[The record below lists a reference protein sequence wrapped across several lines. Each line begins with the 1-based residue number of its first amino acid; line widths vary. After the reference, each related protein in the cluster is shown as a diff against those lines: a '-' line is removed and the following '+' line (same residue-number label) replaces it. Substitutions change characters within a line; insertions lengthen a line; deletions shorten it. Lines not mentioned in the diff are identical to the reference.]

1 LLAAGQALIQFSRT
15 QAQQIIKADFM
26 VSDITGYLVTSPQ
39 LSVSQIGNM
48 VVAWETVGSGGI
60 WVKMVS
66 SGEGQP
72 VR

>member
-1 LLAAGQALIQFSRT
+1 MLAAGQALIQFSRT